1 MAFPDNI
8 KYLIMLYCLLNERLR
23 ITLQSLFSIPE
34 LLKFVEVLV
43 QDVHLRRAHPR
54 HPLTAR
60 KHHSGRLKPSLR
72 APTWATDTHFDPLL
86 SCSLT
91 YWRLSCHILLETW
104 TPAGWS
110 STGCSPMGADQD
122 HSTSGASSR
131 HEHSAPREPTNY
143 SASLSTVHYQNVWDI
158 IQKSNWN

>member
-8 KYLIMLYCLLNERLR
+8 KYLIILYCLLKEGLR

-60 KHHSGRLKPSLR
+60 KHHSGRLKPSLT
-72 APTWATDTHFDPLL
+72 APTWATDTHLFVAQLFSHIL
-86 SCSLT
+86 ET
-91 YWRLSCHILLETW
+91 WTCHILLETW

-110 STGCSPMGADQD
+110 STGCSPMG
-122 HSTSGASSR
+122 G
-131 HEHSAPREPTNY
+131 PRPLHQRCEQQARAHTARQENQPT
-143 SASLSTVHYQNVWDI
+143 ALLV
-158 IQKSNWN
+158 

>member
-1 MAFPDNI
+1 MAEFRQLLCTPWLFPRNRQPGPHGRELGSEGLQSSLKESRFAGGRGI
-8 KYLIMLYCLLNERLR
+8 
-23 ITLQSLFSIPE
+23 LQSLFSIPE

-72 APTWATDTHFDPLL
+72 APTWATDTHLQGLL

-91 YWRLSCHILLETW
+91 YWRLGLSCHILLETW

-110 STGCSPMGADQD
+110 STP
-122 HSTSGASSR
+122 H
-131 HEHSAPREPTNY
+131 
-143 SASLSTVHYQNVWDI
+143 
-158 IQKSNWN
+158 

>member
-1 MAFPDNI
+1 
-8 KYLIMLYCLLNERLR
+8 MLYCILREGLR

-72 APTWATDTHFDPLL
+72 APTWATDTHLFVAQLF
-86 SCSLT
+86 S
-91 YWRLSCHILLETW
+91 HILETW
-104 TPAGWS
+104 TWTQVSHPVGDLDAGRLVLDWLL
-110 STGCSPMGADQD
+110 TDGCRPRPLCQRCEQQARAQRAKR
-122 HSTSGASSR
+122 TNQLL
-131 HEHSAPREPTNY
+131 SA
-143 SASLSTVHYQNVWDI
+143 LC
-158 IQKSNWN
+158 

>member
-60 KHHSGRLKPSLR
+60 KHHSGCLKPPLR
-72 APTWATDTHFDPLL
+72 APTWAPDTHLQRLL

-110 STGCSPMGADQD
+110 STGCSPMGGPRPLDQRCEQQ
-122 HSTSGASSR
+122 AR
-131 HEHSAPREPTNY
+131 AQRAKRPN
-143 SASLSTVHYQNVWDI
+143 
-158 IQKSNWN
+158 

>member
-1 MAFPDNI
+1 
-8 KYLIMLYCLLNERLR
+8 MLYCLLKEGLR

-60 KHHSGRLKPSLR
+60 KHHSGRLKPSLQ
-72 APTWATDTHFDPLL
+72 APTWATDTHLFRCSAVL
-86 SCSLT
+86 SHIGDLDLDSAVTSC
-91 YWRLSCHILLETW
+91 WRLGRR
-104 TPAGWS
+104 PAGPRLAAHRWV
-110 STGCSPMGADQD
+110 DQD

-143 SASLSTVHYQNVWDI
+143 SAGHSASLSTVHCQNVWDI

>member
-8 KYLIMLYCLLNERLR
+8 KYLIILYCLLKEGLR

-72 APTWATDTHFDPLL
+72 APTWAPDTHFDPLL

-91 YWRLSCHILLETW
+91 YWRLGLGLSCHILLETW

-110 STGCSPMGADQD
+110 STGCSPMGAD
-122 HSTSGASSR
+122 HHTKTTRPAVRAAGTSTAR
-131 HEHSAPREPTNY
+131 QENQLTTLWA
-143 SASLSTVHYQNVWDI
+143 LC
-158 IQKSNWN
+158 

>member
-8 KYLIMLYCLLNERLR
+8 KYLIILYCLLKEGLR

-60 KHHSGRLKPSLR
+60 KHHSGRLKPSLQ
-72 APTWATDTHFDPLL
+72 APTWATDTNFELLL

-91 YWRLSCHILLETW
+91 YWRLGLSCHILLETW

-110 STGCSPMGADQD
+110 STGCSPMG
-122 HSTSGASSR
+122 G
-131 HEHSAPREPTNY
+131 PRPLHQRCEQQARAHTARQENQPTT
-143 SASLSTVHYQNVWDI
+143 LGTLLV
-158 IQKSNWN
+158 

>member
-1 MAFPDNI
+1 MAFPDSI

-60 KHHSGRLKPSLR
+60 KHHSGRLKPSLQ
-72 APTWATDTHFDPLL
+72 APTWATDTHFDQLL

-91 YWRLSCHILLETW
+91 YWRLGLGLSCHILLETW

-110 STGCSPMGADQD
+110 STGCSPMG
-122 HSTSGASSR
+122 R
-131 HEHSAPREPTNY
+131 PRPLHQRCEQQARAQRAKRPN
-143 SASLSTVHYQNVWDI
+143 
-158 IQKSNWN
+158 

>member
-72 APTWATDTHFDPLL
+72 APTWATDTHLFVAQLF
-86 SCSLT
+86 S
-91 YWRLSCHILLETW
+91 HILETW
-104 TPAGWS
+104 TWTQLSHPVGDLDAGRLVLDWLLTDGWTKTTLPAVRAAGT
-110 STGCSPMGADQD
+110 STARQE
-122 HSTSGASSR
+122 TQL
-131 HEHSAPREPTNY
+131 TT
-143 SASLSTVHYQNVWDI
+143 LSTLLV
-158 IQKSNWN
+158 

>member
-1 MAFPDNI
+1 MAFPDNT
-8 KYLIMLYCLLNERLR
+8 KYLIMLYCLLKEGLR

-72 APTWATDTHFDPLL
+72 APTWATDTHLFVAQL
-86 SCSLT
+86 SS
-91 YWRLSCHILLETW
+91 HILETQLSH
-104 TPAGWS
+104 PVGDLDAGRLVLDWLLPV
-110 STGCSPMGADQD
+110 GC
-122 HSTSGASSR
+122 R
-131 HEHSAPREPTNY
+131 PRPLHQRCEQQARAQRAKRTRTNY
-143 SASLSTVHYQNVWDI
+143 SGHSASLSIVH
-158 IQKSNWN
+158 

>member
-1 MAFPDNI
+1 
-8 KYLIMLYCLLNERLR
+8 MLYCLLNERLR

-60 KHHSGRLKPSLR
+60 KHHSGRLKPSLQ
-72 APTWATDTHFDPLL
+72 APTWATDTHLFVAQLF
-86 SCSLT
+86 S
-91 YWRLSCHILLETW
+91 HILETW
-104 TPAGWS
+104 TWTQLSHPVGDLDAGRLVLDWLL
-110 STGCSPMGADQD
+110 TDGCRPPHQD

>member
-1 MAFPDNI
+1 
-8 KYLIMLYCLLNERLR
+8 MLYCLLKDGLR

-72 APTWATDTHFDPLL
+72 APTWATDTHLFVAQLFSHIL
-86 SCSLT
+86 ET
-91 YWRLSCHILLETW
+91 WTCHILLETW

-131 HEHSAPREPTNY
+131 HEHSAPRDRELTT
-143 SASLSTVHYQNVWDI
+143 LLGTLLV
-158 IQKSNWN
+158 